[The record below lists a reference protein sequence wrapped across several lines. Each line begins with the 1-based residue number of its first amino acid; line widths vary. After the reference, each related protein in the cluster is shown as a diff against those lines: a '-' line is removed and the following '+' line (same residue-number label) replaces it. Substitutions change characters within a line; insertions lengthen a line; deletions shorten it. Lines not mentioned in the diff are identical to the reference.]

1 MANPFENIKDKIGD
15 IGDAVR
21 NKVPFGNRDSDDYDE
36 EDEYEADEDEGDD
49 DEEDPADDGSEDTD
63 DDSYG
68 YSGDDEEDEDEDT
81 EEDDDSGRQRTR
93 RHNRRNK
100 NDYIPDITES
110 YIRDEADKKKG
121 ISHKTYHIVSTI
133 IILSVVIGCFS
144 YLARLYSRRDDPV
157 TSDDLE
163 ITYTDYGKKTYA
175 VSYEVSDKINGTQ
188 YVDMKAGAASIHIP
202 QSVFYNVVSDN
213 DKRTTAIYLLTIRN
227 KSNYLGKFMNPDI
240 INVTRFSC
248 MGDKPFTAKE
258 IKKYEKIALV
268 LLDENKRKSTSMTK
282 LTEEELGTMN
292 NDANISLQKSS
303 MFAFL
308 QPKKNRNY
316 GGDKKYIDP
325 DTCEEIKDDS
335 NNEKSGR

>member
-21 NKVPFGNRDSDDYDE
+21 DRVSFGNRDDDDYDE
-36 EDEYEADEDEGDD
+36 EDEYEAGEDEGDD
-49 DEEDPADDGSEDTD
+49 DEEDSVDEDSEDTD
-63 DDSYG
+63 DSDDSYETD
-68 YSGDDEEDEDEDT
+68 DDEEEDTDDEDSGQQET
-81 EEDDDSGRQRTR
+81 RRSRRKNKDDD
-93 RHNRRNK
+93 
-100 NDYIPDITES
+100 IPDLTES

-144 YLARLYSRRDDPV
+144 YLARLYSKRDDPV
-157 TSDDLE
+157 TTDDLE
-163 ITYTDYGKKTYA
+163 ITYTDYGKQTYA

-202 QSVFYNVVSDN
+202 QNIFYNVVSDN

-308 QPKKNRNY
+308 QSGKNKDD

-325 DTCEEIKDDS
+325 DTCKEIKSDS